1 MSYTYLTEFN
11 MSLDTAALVVS
22 VLKLIDWD
30 TVKAKLSSAAGL
42 SPSELNET
50 LRVMREKGLIK
61 DSQHGSIVLT
71 PKGQQLRNNLT
82 LRPSAASPSEISLGE
97 DSQAVDEKLD
107 ELINK
112 LPA

>member
-1 MSYTYLTEFN
+1 MSV
-11 MSLDTAALVVS
+11 DTTALVVS
-22 VLKLIDWD
+22 LLKLIDWD

-50 LRVMREKGLIK
+50 LRVMRERGLIE
-61 DSQHGSIVLT
+61 DSKHGSIALT

-82 LRPSAASPSEISLGE
+82 LNPSAASSPDVSLGE
-97 DSQAVDEKLD
+97 DSQAIDEKLD
-107 ELINK
+107 QLINK